1 MGFAQAVKSGF
12 KNYVG
17 FEGRASRSEYWYWA
31 LFTIVATMVAGV
43 LDSSG
48 GFGLISGLVSVGLF
62 LPSIAVAF
70 RRFHDLD
77 RTAWWLLLSLTG
89 IGGFII
95 IIWFC
100 FPGTPGPNRFGP
112 DPL

>member
-1 MGFAQAVKSGF
+1 MDFAQAVRSGF

-31 LFTIVATMVAGV
+31 LFSIIATMVAGV
-43 LDSSG
+43 MDSFIGLGFFSG
-48 GFGLISGLVSVGLF
+48 VISLGLF

-70 RRFHDLD
+70 RRFHDMD

-89 IGGFII
+89 IGGLFI

-100 FPGTPGPNRFGP
+100 FLGTVGPNRFGP